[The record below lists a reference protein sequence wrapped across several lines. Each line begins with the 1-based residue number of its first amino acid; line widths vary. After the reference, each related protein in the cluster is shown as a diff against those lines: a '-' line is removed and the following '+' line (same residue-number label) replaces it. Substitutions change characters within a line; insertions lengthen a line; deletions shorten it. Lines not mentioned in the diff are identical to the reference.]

1 MDIRTS
7 ICPRCGAP
15 SVGLCPR
22 CRAAEIDWLQ
32 CDPIAYLVRCPTCG
46 SVREEGA
53 WIESPADRDELVR
66 DAALRSVSFHHDV
79 EPEEIT
85 IEEIPVSSSR
95 SHCTVRVTARL
106 YGVEVA
112 DSCTVDLVVKG
123 EQCDRCSRVSGGYY
137 EGVVQVRATGRP
149 TTASERDTAARIATD
164 LEESIQESGERLS
177 FISRVDE
184 VHDGLDVVV
193 GSRHLGM
200 EIAREIRQ
208 RLGGVI
214 TTHPTL
220 VGERDGRPI
229 YRVTFLVRLPFHR
242 RGDVVEAGGRYLEVR
257 DAGPDAVRV
266 EDLADRSTRTLREEE
281 ITRTLGNVRDAVDA
295 MVAYHDRTTMG
306 LMDPWSYET
315 VEVPIPPWL
324 AVQEGGSV
332 RVLRDERESVLV
344 PVG

>member
-1 MDIRTS
+1 MDIKTS

-32 CDPIAYLVRCPTCG
+32 CDPVAYLVRCPSCG
-46 SVREEGA
+46 SIRSEGA
-53 WIESPADRDELVR
+53 WMEPPEERDELVR
-66 DAALRSVSFHHDV
+66 DAVLRAVSFHRDV
-79 EPEEIT
+79 DPREII
-85 IEEIPVSSSR
+85 IEEIPVSPNR
-95 SHCTVRVTARL
+95 SHCTVRVTALL
-106 YGVEVA
+106 YGVEVEDA
-112 DSCTVDLVVKG
+112 CTLDLEIRG
-123 EQCDRCSRVSGGYY
+123 EQCDRCSRLSGGYY
-137 EGVVQVRATGRP
+137 EGVVQLRATDRP
-149 TTASERDTAARIATD
+149 TTPYERDAAARIAED
-164 LEESIQESGERLS
+164 LEESLQESGERLS
-177 FISRVDE
+177 FVSQIDE
-184 VHDGLDVVV
+184 IHDGLDITV

-229 YRVTFLVRLPFHR
+229 YRVTFLVRLPFHQ

-257 DAGPDAVRV
+257 DAGVDAVRV
-266 EDLADRSTRTLREEE
+266 EDLGDRSTRTIREEE
-281 ITRTLGNVRDAVDA
+281 IDRTLGNVRDAVDA
-295 MVAYHDRTTMG
+295 MVAYHDRATMG
-306 LMDPWSYET
+306 LLDPWSFET
-315 VEVPIPPWL
+315 VEVPIPSWL
-324 AVQEGGSV
+324 AVREGGSV